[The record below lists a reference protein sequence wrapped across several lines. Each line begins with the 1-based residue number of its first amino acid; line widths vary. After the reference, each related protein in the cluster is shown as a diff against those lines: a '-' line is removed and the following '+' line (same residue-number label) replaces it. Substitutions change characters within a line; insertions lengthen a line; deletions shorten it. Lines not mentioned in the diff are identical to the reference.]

1 MTTYIFPK
9 AINKLKISKKLIR
22 DLKKLSVWITIN
34 TTVNQIYN
42 YFDKYIIKAF
52 LNNQLFIFYSI
63 SQQISSKIAIPLNA
77 YNNIYIAKL
86 SQNYKNKKSQEH
98 LNNSLLTYALFMFLF
113 ILFFF
118 PLLEQLLKLWLVNSY
133 SKEYLYLLKIFF
145 LIIIF
150 SSLSNLLIDHYDI
163 NSRSKI
169 SSFYEICFMPIFFI
183 LVYCAIINK
192 SIFIFA
198 LSILLK
204 DMLLFLIRVLNTKQ
218 EIFDKKIIFISLFLS
233 TLAWIF
239 SFYSIEYFYY
249 LIFFQ
254 LIVLIKMLPIKKL
267 IIFYNQN

>member
-1 MTTYIFPK
+1 MFRYIIFCLILFMPYFNDGMIFSGYL
-9 AINKLKISKKLIR
+9 AFLAPFIIKKKDLN
-22 DLKKLSVWITIN
+22 LKK
-34 TTVNQIYN
+34 IY
-42 YFDKYIIKAF
+42 YIP
-52 LNNQLFIFYSI
+52 Y
-63 SQQISSKIAIPLNA
+63 
-77 YNNIYIAKL
+77 
-86 SQNYKNKKSQEH
+86 
-98 LNNSLLTYALFMFLF
+98 
-113 ILFFF
+113 
-118 PLLEQLLKLWLVNSY
+118 
-133 SKEYLYLLKIFF
+133 F